1 MLRTIRNL
9 RRVVALASSAALL
22 AAGGVLALAAAP
34 AWAAATG
41 GSGASLPY
49 AEVQAENSATS
60 GTVIGPSY
68 TQGQLADEAS
78 YRKAVTLQGTGQ
90 FVTFTTPVATNS
102 IDFRYSIPD
111 TSDGSVYTAPL
122 SLYINGTKQPDF
134 TLTNAYSW
142 FYGGYPF
149 TNSPGSGN
157 PHHFFDE
164 VHRLFSTTYPQGT
177 TFKLQIDSEDTAPA
191 YTIDFA
197 DFEQV
202 GAPLTQP
209 SGSVSVVSE
218 GADPSGVNDATSAFN
233 AAISAAGAGGTV
245 WIPPGTYNIPGHIS
259 VNNVT
264 MAGAGMWYSTVTGA
278 APGFYGNSAPSP
290 STNVPVTITFPSSN
304 ARYVRLNFTA
314 NTGWPAGQ
322 VSEFQVWDS

>member
-1 MLRTIRNL
+1 MLRSPRTL
-9 RRVVALASSAALL
+9 RRLIALAGSTALL
-22 AAGGVLALAAAP
+22 ASGGALVAVAPSLAATS
-34 AWAAATG
+34 ATG

-49 AEVQAENSATS
+49 TEVQAETSATN

-78 YRKAVTLQGTGQ
+78 QRKAVTLKGTGQ
-90 FVTFTTPVATNS
+90 YVTFTTPVATNS

-111 TSDGSVYTAPL
+111 SSDGSVYTAPL
-122 SLYINGTKQPDF
+122 SLYVNGTKQPDL

-142 FYGGYPF
+142 YYGSYPF
-149 TNSPGSGN
+149 TNTPGSGN

-164 VHRLFSTTYPQGT
+164 THRLFTTAYPAGT
-177 TFKLQIDSEDTAPA
+177 TFKLQVNSEDTAA
-191 YTIDFA
+191 SYTIDFA

-202 GAPLTQP
+202 GAALTQP

-218 GADPSGVNDATSAFN
+218 GADPTGANDSTTAFN
-233 AAISAAGAGGTV
+233 AAITAAGSGGTV

-264 MAGAGMWYSTVTGA
+264 IAGPARGTRLSPVQRPASTATPRRRRAPTCTCRISRSSATSSSVTTAPRSTPSA
-278 APGFYGNSAPSP
+278 A
-290 STNVPVTITFPSSN
+290 
-304 ARYVRLNFTA
+304 R
-314 NTGWPAGQ
+314 
-322 VSEFQVWDS
+322 